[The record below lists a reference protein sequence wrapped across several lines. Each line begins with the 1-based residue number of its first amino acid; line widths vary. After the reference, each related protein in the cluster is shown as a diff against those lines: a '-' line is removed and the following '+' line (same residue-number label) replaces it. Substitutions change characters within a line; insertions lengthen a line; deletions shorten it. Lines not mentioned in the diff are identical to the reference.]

1 MAKTPRTKDT
11 STTERSASD
20 GHPERPETVVILD
33 FGSQY
38 SMLIARRVRECNVY
52 CELVPYNT
60 PREKVER
67 LQPRAFI
74 LSGGPASVYEE
85 GAPHAP
91 DYVFESGLPVL
102 GICYGMQLIAQQL
115 GGKVAPG
122 DTREY
127 GPAVIHQSEQSNGA
141 AALFEGLPES
151 MPVWM
156 SHGDQIIELPPG
168 FRSLAYTENSPVAV
182 MGSDGMIGLQFH
194 PEVVHTPQGKELLAT
209 QLLAVSAPLP
219 SIQVYLKSTGT
230 VPPLVSLYSI
240 SRSPSVRSGVTPLV
254 DSLDWLNSKSML
266 VVPLGSWALVQNRCK
281 NFPSALCSR

>member
-1 MAKTPRTKDT
+1 MARTPRPKDA
-11 STTERSASD
+11 SAIEVSASD
-20 GHPERPETVVILD
+20 VHPERPETVVILD

-67 LQPRAFI
+67 LHPRAFI

-102 GICYGMQLIAQQL
+102 GICYGMQLIAEQL

-127 GPAVIHQSEQSNGA
+127 GPAVIHQSELSNGSA
-141 AALFEGLPES
+141 TLFDGLPES

-156 SHGDQIIELPPG
+156 SHGDRIEEPPPG
-168 FRSLAYTENSPVAV
+168 METLAYSDTSPIAA
-182 MGSDGMIGLQFH
+182 MGNGEGLVGIQFH
-194 PEVVHTPQGKELLAT
+194 PEVVHTPDGKRIVE
-209 QLLAVSAPLP
+209 
-219 SIQVYLKSTGT
+219 
-230 VPPLVSLYSI
+230 
-240 SRSPSVRSGVTPLV
+240 
-254 DSLDWLNSKSML
+254 
-266 VVPLGSWALVQNRCK
+266 
-281 NFPSALCSR
+281 NFL